1 MRPVTAS
8 AATARRTTFAGNV
21 GLPLGQTGFANLSLE
36 YGNAEPTNR
45 AIQRN
50 DAANLRAAGNTNV
63 RDPAQVWGAPLIEDD
78 LKIFGNYGYLFDNGL
93 QWYAH
98 NNYASKTVTGGFY
111 FRNPNTRGAVFSGDG
126 GDTLLV
132 GDVLAATGRG
142 SANCPTV
149 AIVNNA
155 PDPVAFGQVTENPNC
170 FTFHQPFLGATGG
183 SREGSRRSSAPTCTT
198 CRWSPVSA
206 ASRAAGSPGT
216 RA

>member
-1 MRPVTAS
+1 MHLRDASQRGRPCVETGGACPCGCAEARTRSTFKTWPSLRPHLS
-8 AATARRTTFAGNV
+8 A
-21 GLPLGQTGFANLSLE
+21 P
-36 YGNAEPTNR
+36 PTR
-45 AIQRN
+45 
-50 DAANLRAAGNTNV
+50 RAAAAVLV
-63 RDPAQVWGAPLIEDD
+63 RLDRQVWGAPLIEDD

-126 GDTLLV
+126 GTTLLV

-142 SANCPTV
+142 TANCPTI

-155 PDPVAFGQVTENPNC
+155 PDPVAFGRVTENPNC
-170 FTFHQPFLGATGG
+170 FTFHQPFRGATGG
-183 SREGSRRSSAPTCTT
+183 LPGGFTPQFGADVYD
-198 CRWSPVSA
+198 VSLVTGVRG
-206 ASRAAGSPGT
+206 SRAAGSPGT